1 MSASLTLQMTDA
13 VSGYRNLIDK
23 ALAEYCRFGEG
34 CPPKLREAIEYA
46 LLAPGKRIRPILA
59 LAAAD
64 ACGGQVE
71 AALPVACAVEMIHCY
86 SLVHDD
92 LPAMDDDDLRR
103 GRPTSHVV
111 YGEANAILTG
121 DALLAYAFEI
131 VAREIQPPEVAAAC
145 VAILARA
152 AGPMALVGGQFDDL
166 AAGQQPR
173 NLEAL
178 KAIHRRKTGAMLT
191 VSLELGAKVAGADE
205 DQLKVLTGYG
215 RALGMAFQITD
226 DLLDTVGSCEAL
238 GKRTGKDAE
247 LDKLTYPGLMG
258 LEASQK
264 EAQRLTDEACA
275 AALSF
280 GEQGRTLELIARFVL
295 ERNK

>member
-1 MSASLTLQMTDA
+1 MSASLTLQLTDA

-23 ALAEYCRFGEG
+23 ALVEYCRFGEG

-46 LLAPGKRIRPILA
+46 LLAPGKRIRPILV

-64 ACGGQVE
+64 ACGGQAE
-71 AALPVACAVEMIHCY
+71 AALPAACAVEMIHCY

-121 DALLAYAFEI
+121 DALLACAFEI

-145 VAILARA
+145 VAKLARA
-152 AGPMALVGGQFDDL
+152 AGPTALVGGQFDDL

-191 VSLELGAKVAGADE
+191 VSLELGGKVAGADE
-205 DQLKVLTGYG
+205 DQMKMLTGYG
-215 RALGMAFQITD
+215 QALGMAFQITD

-258 LEASQK
+258 VEASQN

-280 GEQGRTLELIARFVL
+280 GERGRTLELISRFVL